1 MSVYPLARTP
11 QRAENQNLIPL
22 DSLRSEASTCSMKTL
37 MTSAEVATFLAVS
50 EPTLSRWRSSKSGPP
65 FIDLNG
71 IPRYRDEDVDAW
83 LKEKRA

>member
-1 MSVYPLARTP
+1 MSVDVLARTP
-11 QRAENQNLIPL
+11 QRRENQIAVTL
-22 DSLRSEASTCSMKTL
+22 DSGVAEANTCCMNAL

-65 FIDLNG
+65 YIDLNG
-71 IPRYRDEDVDAW
+71 IPRYRDEDVNAW